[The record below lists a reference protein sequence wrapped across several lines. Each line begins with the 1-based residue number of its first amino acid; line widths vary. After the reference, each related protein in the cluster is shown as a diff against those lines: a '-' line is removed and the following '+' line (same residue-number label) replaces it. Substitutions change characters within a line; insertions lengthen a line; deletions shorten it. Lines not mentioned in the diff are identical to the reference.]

1 MDPPSEITSPTPEV
15 MVSRTRSGRV
25 VRPPDRYSP
34 NEVCDDDYAP
44 DEYDSDE
51 SGDVSSEASY
61 DSDDVSDESDADED
75 GNLDGFVVKTI
86 SDSEDSDGPLSESG
100 ETDLS
105 DTPVATT
112 TSRGRRTLVL

>member
-1 MDPPSEITSPTPEV
+1 

-25 VRPPDRYSP
+25 VRPPVRYSP

-44 DEYDSDE
+44 EEYDSDE

-61 DSDDVSDESDADED
+61 DSEDVSDESDADED
-75 GNLDGFVVKTI
+75 GNLDGFVVKTN
-86 SDSEDSDGPLSESG
+86 SDFEDSDGPLSDSG

-105 DTPVATT
+105 DAPVAAT